1 MKIAKLLDKICN
13 SKNEFNKSEI
23 DYLIIDS
30 KGFEKREL
38 KKIKSIVL
46 NNKEAIM
53 MMKDDTLLQIINSKK
68 LLRFIAIYLC
78 VNDDR

>member
-23 DYLIIDS
+23 DYLIIES

-46 NNKEAIM
+46 NNKEAIA

>member
-23 DYLIIDS
+23 DYLIIES

-46 NNKEAIM
+46 NNQQAIM